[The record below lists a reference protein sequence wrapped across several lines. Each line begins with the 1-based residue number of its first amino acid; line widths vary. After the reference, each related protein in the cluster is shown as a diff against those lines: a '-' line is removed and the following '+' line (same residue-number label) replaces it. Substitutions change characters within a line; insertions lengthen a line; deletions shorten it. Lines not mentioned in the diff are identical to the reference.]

1 MHTFL
6 FYYYMGIKYEM
17 VIFVIKFN
25 LAYVSLFMRGYA
37 GGGGGCVCVCVWVRG
52 PPPRKTENSL
62 NVHSKIY
69 SIKKDN

>member
-37 GGGGGCVCVCVWVRG
+37 GGGDGCVWVRG
-52 PPPRKTENSL
+52 LPPPPGKPENSL

>member
-1 MHTFL
+1 
-6 FYYYMGIKYEM
+6 MGIKYEM

-52 PPPRKTENSL
+52 RPPPPENGKFL
-62 NVHSKIY
+62 KCT
-69 SIKKDN
+69 

>member
-1 MHTFL
+1 
-6 FYYYMGIKYEM
+6 M

-37 GGGGGCVCVCVWVRG
+37 GGGGGCVCVCGGYGYGVCP

>member
-1 MHTFL
+1 
-6 FYYYMGIKYEM
+6 M

-37 GGGGGCVCVCVWVRG
+37 GGGGGCVCVGGGVRVRG
-52 PPPRKTENSL
+52 LPPPRKTENSL